1 MSISCRQVYTTISR
15 QVCQGQFIQRFL
27 REALIKSA
35 RAGSE
40 RFFSSRR
47 LQKWRNT
54 VCISHFLSRADR
66 EKDPLSSRR
75 RFIQR
80 FLRFTDC
87 HTSAAALVRNDM
99 QFTVVLRC
107 SKNEKPALSYNSKK
121 HKSTQDYHVLGP
133 VYLELLARFELATRF
148 PRNRGFVEAFALGFK
163 FCRLTPTERM
173 RPPVSGWKI

>member
-1 MSISCRQVYTTISR
+1 MSISCRQLYTTISR
-15 QVCQGQFIQRFL
+15 QICQGQFIQSFL

-75 RFIQR
+75 RFIQS
-80 FLRFTDC
+80 FLWFTDC

-121 HKSTQDYHVLGP
+121 HKSTQDYHVLGTF
-133 VYLELLARFELATRF
+133 YLELLARFELATSSL
-148 PRNRGFVEAFALGFK
+148 P
-163 FCRLTPTERM
+163 RM
-173 RPPVSGWKI
+173 RSTD